1 MGCWRSPYLCCPVCG
16 VTLSGDSL
24 IDATQTFLG
33 SVNTRETAVAVS
45 LIILATFVVVAKSTR
60 PSAIRVLRAFVKPV
74 LLVPLALAALYAAAE
89 ILLLHLAGLWSVA
102 NLKTTILWLVTFAF
116 VTMFE
121 LATAKNRG
129 AGLAK
134 ITRDVVS
141 VTAVL
146 VFITELHTFPLI
158 VELIAL
164 PVVTVIALTGEVAKH
179 RPEHAQVARLLAC
192 TTTVIGFAY
201 LGFSL
206 FKTVEQWQKVATWTA
221 VSEFVVPVLLS
232 LGFLPFLYGWRTY
245 VAYNSMFTTIGIFG
259 IESRL
264 VPYARWLAM
273 TRIRGDIVL
282 LERWRKVLQ
291 ASRPSSKAE
300 LNHSLDALRALR
312 EREKF
317 PLAVPPE
324 HGWSPYMAMQFMVDL
339 GVQTGHY
346 KHSFAGE
353 WLASS
358 PMREFGNDAIW
369 QNNIAYYIEGA
380 ELAATTLKIKLN
392 VNDPA
397 QAREA
402 EDIFIVHALHLLE
415 QAISL
420 DAVERL
426 KGVVASL
433 DDLAADIP
441 YGMVTLAREPFVGGI
456 QGGYSRKFIVRRGP
470 GVAD

>member
-1 MGCWRSPYLCCPVCG
+1 M
-16 VTLSGDSL
+16 TLNGNSL
-24 IDATQTFLG
+24 VDAMQTFLG
-33 SVNTRETAVAVS
+33 SVNTRETAVAVW

-60 PSAIRVLRAFVKPV
+60 PSAIGVLRAFVKPV
-74 LLVPLALAALYAAAE
+74 LLVPLAIAALYAAAE
-89 ILLLHLAGLWSVA
+89 ILLLHLANLWSVA
-102 NLKTTILWLVTFAF
+102 NLKTTILWLITFAF

-121 LATAKNRG
+121 LATAKDRA

-134 ITRDVVS
+134 MTRDVVS

-179 RPEHAQVARLLAC
+179 RPEHAQVARLLGC
-192 TTTVIGFAY
+192 TTTVIGFTY

-206 FKTVEQWQKVATWTA
+206 LKTVEQWQKVATWAA

-245 VAYNSMFTTIGIFG
+245 VAYNSMFTTIGVFG

-264 VPYARWLAM
+264 VPFARWLAV

-282 LERWRKVLQ
+282 LDRWRKALQ
-291 ASRPSSKAE
+291 TSRPSSRAE
-300 LNHSLDALRALR
+300 LKHSLDALRALT
-312 EREKF
+312 EREKS
-317 PLAVPPE
+317 PPAAQPKD
-324 HGWSPYMAMQFMVDL
+324 GWSPYLAMQFMADL

-346 KHSFAGE
+346 DHSFDGE

-358 PMREFGNDAIW
+358 PIHEFGEDAIW
-369 QNNIAYYIEGA
+369 QNNIAYYIEGS
-380 ELAATTLKIKLN
+380 EQAATVLRIKVN
-392 VNDPA
+392 INDPSKA
-397 QAREA
+397 DEA
-402 EDIFIVHALHLLE
+402 EDIFVVHALHLLE
-415 QAISL
+415 QAVSL

-426 KGVVASL
+426 KAVVASL
-433 DDLAADIP
+433 DDFAADIP
-441 YGMVTLAREPFVGGI
+441 FGMVTLAREPFVGGI

-470 GVAD
+470 GVTD